1 MSQASPKPV
10 EHYQV
15 AIVGGGIAGLTL
27 ALAFERLGISFILF
41 EAHESIA
48 PDKGASFAL
57 LPNGLRI
64 LDQLGVLGDFEEQSS
79 PLRTSYHVD
88 ENGELIMSHNGMGKY
103 HSK

>member
-1 MSQASPKPV
+1 MSPALLKPN

-27 ALAFERLGISFILF
+27 ALAFERLGISFILL

-48 PDKGASFAL
+48 PDKGASVGL

-64 LDQLGVLGDFEEQSS
+64 LDQLGVLEDIEKQSS
-79 PLRTSYHVD
+79 PLKTFYHVTD
-88 ENGELIMSHNGMGKY
+88 NGEIIAANGAMSHY
-103 HSK
+103 RSK